1 MTPRPQGLHL
11 RAGEPGEVEE
21 FGELPSGGRRAIRTG
36 DMELRHLRYFQAV
49 AEELSFSKA
58 ARRLHIAQPAL
69 SRAVKELEEQLG
81 VVLMIRN
88 RRAVSLTE
96 AGAVLLHEIGV
107 LFQRVDDAVRRV
119 QRTASG
125 EEGELR
131 VGYIGPPTQ
140 AFLGRLLAEFRRRY
154 PRVSV
159 LLEERT
165 PERVWEMVAR
175 GRLAIGLTRPV
186 LAQKAHGLRTMLLRR
201 EPFHGVFPAGH
212 ALAHRRTVPWRS
224 LAEEPLIILARR
236 EGVGLHDAILAACHR
251 ARFTPRLV
259 HTPSV
264 ISTVLRYVE
273 AGTGIGI
280 VPESIGETDPGKSWA
295 CVPLAPLLSVPLVL
309 VWQDGPEEPPV
320 AAFRKLLAEWT
331 RAGKLWR

>member
-1 MTPRPQGLHL
+1 
-11 RAGEPGEVEE
+11 
-21 FGELPSGGRRAIRTG
+21 
-36 DMELRHLRYFQAV
+36 MELRHLRYFQAV

-81 VVLMIRN
+81 VVLMLRN

-212 ALAHRRTVPWRS
+212 PLARRRTVPWRS

-264 ISTVLRYVE
+264 ISTVLSYVE
-273 AGTGIGI
+273 AGAGVGIIPDSVAALGA
-280 VPESIGETDPGKSWA
+280 GG
-295 CVPLAPLLSVPLVL
+295 PLAFRLLAPVQAIELVM
-309 VWQDGPEEPPV
+309 VWSDAEPSP
-320 AAFRKLLAEWT
+320 AASAFRALVSEWLHA
-331 RAGKLWR
+331 RKLWKK